1 MIRLS
6 QIKLALGEDLSAIP
20 DKIAKEL
27 RISKKSDLMD
37 YRIYKESID
46 ARKGSVKK
54 KYIQLMFQLKKMK
67 VRSYLKKIEN

>member
-27 RISKKSDLMD
+27 RISKSDLMD

-54 KYIQLMFQLKKMK
+54 SIY
-67 VRSYLKKIEN
+67 N